1 MFPKDF
7 KNYVAGLI
15 GWNSEELLKEVNTAG
30 MSKEELKMLKEANEA
45 KAKRRQ
51 KRETG
56 SKDPD
61 IQGLQK

>member
-30 MSKEELKMLKEANEA
+30 MSNEEKKMLKEANEA
-45 KAKRRQ
+45 EAKRRQ
-51 KRETG
+51 KRAPG
-56 SKDPD
+56 SKNPD